1 MIKKSKYHHCQSDE
15 VLVGWLNTSASKRA
29 TIFAKGSFSL
39 VDEFKYSDIFLLG
52 SLKCASHLKC
62 NYWSSFVLVHF
73 HWSEFCHKDAFAQAV
88 EASFC
93 SQPPSWSISPEEI
106 TQHSPLQRKL

>member
-1 MIKKSKYHHCQSDE
+1 MIKKSKYPHRQSDE
-15 VLVGWLNTSASKRA
+15 VAVGWLNSSAPRRA
-29 TIFAKGSFSL
+29 TIFAKGSFSF
-39 VDEFKYSDIFLLG
+39 VDEFKYSHIFLLG
-52 SLKCASHLKC
+52 SLKCASHLKY
-62 NYWSSFVLVHF
+62 NYWSSFVLVRF
-73 HWSEFCHKDAFAQAV
+73 HWSEFCHKDTFAQAV